1 MISLTMSRED
11 WRTGSIPELPLLR
24 KQKFKNRKENKME
37 KEKRSLVKT
46 LGWGVICGIAFGIS
60 YIIFH

>member
-1 MISLTMSRED
+1 
-11 WRTGSIPELPLLR
+11 
-24 KQKFKNRKENKME
+24 ME